1 MKLNFP
7 ICFISKFS
15 ISGRIVNRFAKDV
28 DVCDNTIPQIIRQW
42 MSCFANFMGTVVTIT
57 VFLPIFIAVIV
68 PASCIFFFVQTVYVS
83 TSRQLK
89 RLESISR
96 SPIYS
101 HFSETLTGTTTI
113 RAFGMNEEFIMESER
128 KVDFNQV
135 CYYPSIIGNRWLS
148 VLLENTGNFV
158 TFGAAIFA
166 VLAGGSVEPGQV
178 GLIISYALN
187 VTSVLTWL
195 VRQTSEVETN
205 IVAIERIKEYSD
217 IPSEASWENPD
228 EAKAFLSTRQKDAD
242 AKSNSSTLWP
252 HSGQVSFQNYAMRY
266 REGLDL
272 VLKSISCEIK
282 GGEKIGI
289 VGRTGAGKSS
299 LTMALFRLVEAAGG
313 NILIDGRDTAK
324 MGLHDLRTKV
334 TIIPQDPVLFSGT
347 LRMNLDPF
355 NVYTDEQVWSALK
368 LSHLHDFVSSL
379 EKGLLHYI
387 SEGGDNLSVG
397 QRQLVCLARALLKK
411 TKILVLDEATA
422 AVDLETDD
430 LIQATIRK
438 EFKDSTV
445 LTIAHRLNTIMDYDR
460 VMVLDQGNVAEFD
473 TVHTLLNDENGI
485 FHSMAKNAGLV
496 NNNTA
501 KDNQTD

>member
-1 MKLNFP
+1 
-7 ICFISKFS
+7 
-15 ISGRIVNRFAKDV
+15 
-28 DVCDNTIPQIIRQW
+28 
-42 MSCFANFMGTVVTIT
+42 MGTVITII
-57 VFLPIFIAVIV
+57 VYLPTFTLVIV
-68 PASCIFFFVQTVYVS
+68 PASIIFFFVQTIYVS
-83 TSRQLK
+83 TSRQVK

-113 RAFGMNEEFIMESER
+113 RAFQMDQQFIAESER
-128 KVDFNQV
+128 KVDFNQI
-135 CYYPSIIGNRWLS
+135 CYYPSIIGYRWLS
-148 VLLENTGNFV
+148 VLLENTGNLL
-158 TFGAAIFA
+158 TFAAAIF
-166 VLAGGSVEPGQV
+166 VVVAGDNVEPGEV
-178 GLIISYALN
+178 GLIISYAVN

-195 VRQTSEVETN
+195 VRTTADVETN
-205 IVAIERIKEYSD
+205 IVAVERIKEYSD
-217 IPSEASWENPD
+217 IPSEAAWTS
-228 EAKAFLSTRQKDAD
+228 
-242 AKSNSSTLWP
+242 SNSDRPIESWP
-252 HSGQVSFQNYAMRY
+252 EFGNVNFKEYAMRY

-272 VLKSISCEIK
+272 VLKSISCEVV

-299 LTMALFRLVEAAGG
+299 LTMALFRLVEAAEGQ
-313 NILIDGRDTAK
+313 IVIDGLDAAK
-324 MGLHDLRTKV
+324 MGLHELRTKI

-355 NVYTDEQVWSALK
+355 NIYSDDEVWSALK
-368 LSHLHDFVSSL
+368 LSHLHDFVSTL
-379 EKGLLHYI
+379 ELGLLHYI

-460 VMVLDQGNVAEFD
+460 VMVLDKGSIAEFD
-473 TVHTLLNDENGI
+473 TVKGLMKKEGGI
-485 FHSMAKNAGLV
+485 FSSMAKHAGLSYEDENV
-496 NNNTA
+496 NELLLEEKKLN
-501 KDNQTD
+501 

>member
-1 MKLNFP
+1 
-7 ICFISKFS
+7 
-15 ISGRIVNRFAKDV
+15 
-28 DVCDNTIPQIIRQW
+28 
-42 MSCFANFMGTVVTIT
+42 MGTVVTIT
-57 VFLPIFIAVIV
+57 VFLPIFIAVII

-135 CYYPSIIGNRWLS
+135 CYYPSIIGYRWLS
-148 VLLENTGNFV
+148 ICLENTGNLL
-158 TFGAAIFA
+158 TFAAAIFA

-187 VTSVLTWL
+187 VTAVLTWL
-195 VRQTSEVETN
+195 VRTTADVETN
-205 IVAIERIKEYSD
+205 VVAVERIKEYSD
-217 IPSEASWENPD
+217 LPSEATWDNQDHE
-228 EAKAFLSTRQKDAD
+228 EAFVSTNQ
-242 AKSNSSTLWP
+242 KSNDKAKSSTLWP
-252 HSGQVSFQNYAMRY
+252 HSGQVSIENYAMRY

-272 VLKSISCEIK
+272 VLKSISCEIE

-299 LTMALFRLVEAAGG
+299 LTMALFRLVEAAAGR
-313 NILIDGRDTAK
+313 ITIDGKDASK
-324 MGLHDLRTKV
+324 MGLHNLRTRI

-473 TVHTLLNDENGI
+473 TVDTLLKNEAGI

-496 NNNTA
+496 NNYNVNDKTVD
-501 KDNQTD
+501 KE